1 MAIYHMPVMIHG
13 RSDGQS
19 AISCVAYRSG
29 EKLYDEELGLVS
41 DFSKKQGVIFSDI
54 LLCENAPAEYHD
66 RETLWNAVMKV
77 EKASDAQ
84 FAREFEPALPREF
97 DLEMQK
103 KVLYEFFQP
112 LVEAGMCID
121 LSIHDKGDGNPHCH
135 AMATMRPIL
144 PNGKW
149 GLKETKEW
157 DFVRDENGD
166 IVIDPSHP
174 DWWQDKKDPDRHGIR
189 IPLLDENGN
198 RKVDSHNRKQWKRVS
213 KDATGWNN
221 PKNCEIWRSEWARI
235 CNQYLEPE
243 NQIDHRS
250 YARQGI
256 LQIPQIHEGA
266 DARSIDKKYQQGRS
280 EERSW
285 RVIENEKIKQQNQIL
300 KRIQMAFRNAKE
312 SFRKWK
318 ERFDDFRREY
328 GSDTHDGRDALPD
341 RGAAAALAGN
351 LSGDGIAAGI
361 DSWIA
366 GAKSKLERIGR
377 ELEQRKPA
385 FAETER
391 RVADIHKMREE
402 SEKLR
407 KRSEQIITEMKQRE
421 QSTGRKSVLEKLTK
435 KQSEIKQRKSQPQQ
449 KQHHRD
455 YAR

>member
-1 MAIYHMPVMIHG
+1 M
-13 RSDGQS
+13 
-19 AISCVAYRSG
+19 
-29 EKLYDEELGLVS
+29 
-41 DFSKKQGVIFSDI
+41 
-54 LLCENAPAEYHD
+54 
-66 RETLWNAVMKV
+66 
-77 EKASDAQ
+77 
-84 FAREFEPALPREF
+84 
-97 DLEMQK
+97 
-103 KVLYEFFQP
+103 
-112 LVEAGMCID
+112 
-121 LSIHDKGDGNPHCH
+121 
-135 AMATMRPIL
+135 
-144 PNGKW
+144 
-149 GLKETKEW
+149 
-157 DFVRDENGD
+157 
-166 IVIDPSHP
+166 IDPSHP

-221 PKNCEIWRSEWARI
+221 PENCEIWRSEWARI

-300 KRIQMAFRNAKE
+300 QKIQMAFRNAKE

-328 GSDTHDGRDALPD
+328 GSNTHDGRDALPD
-341 RGAAAALAGN
+341 RGTAVALAGN
-351 LSGDGIAAGI
+351 LPGDGVAAGI

-366 GAKSKLERIGR
+366 GAKSKLERISR

-402 SEKLR
+402 SEKL
-407 KRSEQIITEMKQRE
+407 KTRSEQIINEMKQRE
-421 QSTGRKSVLEKLTK
+421 QSTGRKSVLEKLAR
-435 KQSEIKQRKSQPQQ
+435 KQEELKQRESRTVSQ
-449 KQHHRD
+449 KRERD
-455 YAR
+455 NYTL